1 MAKRMLDSVGETN
14 PGLGHGLY
22 GAYPYLSPISDSTA
36 SKIAAIHAEND
47 LTINWELQNAVY
59 EQAEPSVDQALWTLS
74 NATDISGMR
83 KDNQNV

>member
-1 MAKRMLDSVGETN
+1 MLDVFNEGNKQDDWTPEQVGEQIMAKKMLDSVGETN

-47 LTINWELQNAVY
+47 LTINWEL
-59 EQAEPSVDQALWTLS
+59 
-74 NATDISGMR
+74 
-83 KDNQNV
+83 